1 MESEAFLKVLVIM
14 PTFNE
19 AGNIERATSELFR
32 FNADVSLLV
41 VDDGSPD
48 GTGELAEQLAAK
60 DKRISV
66 LHRKDKQGL
75 GAAYIAGFN
84 YAFGLGFDFV
94 VEMDADGSHR
104 AEDLPKLLAICQ
116 DNDLVIGSR
125 YVRGGKTQNWPLH
138 RQWLSRG
145 GNIYA
150 RIMLGSKLNDMTAG
164 FRVFRSSLLQSM
176 DLSTI
181 NARGYSFQ
189 IEMAYRTIQ
198 LGGRTAEVP
207 ITFVEREIG
216 ESKMSGNI
224 VIEALK
230 LMTKFGFKRIFLR
243 K

>member
-1 MESEAFLKVLVIM
+1 M

-19 AGNIERATSELFR
+19 AGNIERAASELFR
-32 FNADVSLLV
+32 FNPEISLLV

-84 YAFGLGFDFV
+84 YAFDLGFDFV

-164 FRVFRSSLLQSM
+164 FRVFRTSFLQEM

-224 VIEALK
+224 VTEALM
-230 LMTKFGFKRIFLR
+230 LMTKFGFRRIFLR

>member
-1 MESEAFLKVLVIM
+1 M

-19 AGNIERATSELFR
+19 AGNIERATSELFK
-32 FNADVSLLV
+32 FNPDVSLLV

-48 GTGELAEQLAAK
+48 GTGQLAEQLAAK

-84 YAFGLGFDFV
+84 YAFGMDFDFV

-104 AEDLPKLLAICQ
+104 AEDLTKLLAICQ

-150 RIMLGSKLNDMTAG
+150 KMMLGSKLNDMTAG
-164 FRVFRSSLLQSM
+164 FRVFRSSFLQGM
-176 DLSTI
+176 DLATI

-224 VIEALK
+224 VVEALM

>member
-1 MESEAFLKVLVIM
+1 MKVLVIM
-14 PTFNE
+14 PTYNE
-19 AGNIERATSELFR
+19 AGNIERAASELFR
-32 FNADVSLLV
+32 FNPDVSLLI

-48 GTGELAEQLAAK
+48 GTGDIAEALASK
-60 DKRISV
+60 DKRITV

-84 YAFGLGFDFV
+84 HAFGLDFDYV

-150 RIMLGSKLNDMTAG
+150 KIMLGSRLNDMTAG
-164 FRVFRSSLLQSM
+164 FRVFRSSFLQKM
-176 DLSTI
+176 DLASI

-224 VIEALK
+224 VTEALL